1 LQTRLPPPY
10 TSNSDPSRPPS
21 STDKLVPQLP
31 WHYPIMDGIDS
42 IVLRMKSTRVLSI
55 QGPAMANTTIAAI
68 SFGTKASVASCICVT
83 A

>member
-1 LQTRLPPPY
+1 
-10 TSNSDPSRPPS
+10 
-21 STDKLVPQLP
+21 
-31 WHYPIMDGIDS
+31 MDGIDS

-68 SFGTKASVASCICVT
+68 SFGTKASVASWICVT